1 MRGATWVNSY
11 RSGSRTMTLSKYF
24 FRISAAFLA
33 ILGTASIAK
42 AQLAQPLVSEDTLKR
57 VSEHVYALVGFPNI
71 GIVVGTRGTMVIDTG
86 LGERNGATVVR
97 VAQKLAKG
105 PILYLTNT
113 HYHSEH
119 TAGEQAFPA
128 STIILRLA
136 LQQEEMN
143 KRVVAHLEVFR
154 NMSAQ
159 NKDLLQDVK
168 FRTPDVLFD
177 REMKLDLGGVKA
189 RLFWLGAAHTKGDEL
204 IFVEEDSVL
213 FPGDIVQKGLFPMMP
228 NEDATLKGWLSIV
241 DQLAPLKPRFIVP
254 DHGELGDG
262 SLIEKERA
270 ILLELQSR
278 ALEFK
283 EKGTSVEDA
292 GRALTAEFLAKYPD
306 WGNTGVIANAVKR
319 VYAESQ

>member
-1 MRGATWVNSY
+1 
-11 RSGSRTMTLSKYF
+11 MTLSKYF

-143 KRVVAHLEVFR
+143 KRVAAHLEVFR

-168 FRTPDVLFD
+168 FRAPDIVFD
-177 REMKLDLGGVKA
+177 REMKLDLGGVTA
-189 RLFWLGAAHTKGDEL
+189 RLFWLGAAHTKGDML
-204 IFVEEDSVL
+204 IFVEEDGVL
-213 FPGDIVQKGLFPMMP
+213 LPGDIVEKNLFPIMP
-228 NEDATLKGWLSIV
+228 NEDASVKGWLAIL
-241 DQLAPLKPRFIVP
+241 DQLETLKPRVIVP
-254 DHGELGDG
+254 DHGAPVTDASEIG
-262 SLIEKERA
+262 KERA
-270 ILLELQSR
+270 YLLDLQARASELKRQ
-278 ALEFK
+278 
-283 EKGTSVEDA
+283 GVPVDDA
-292 GRALTAEFLAKYPD
+292 GKQVAAEFHTKYPD
-306 WGNTGVIANAVKR
+306 WQGAVYIPNEVKR
-319 VYAESQ
+319 VYEQAQ